1 MAVAV
6 RPTAR
11 RIRGYG
17 RERVGARWHHGAVTE
32 FDEWRAQRERS
43 ETAAAAAASGTDA
56 TVTDLGP
63 GFWMVSVAGA
73 TRGFIV
79 QIEVQGEVRFDARL
93 RHMNPGQG
101 TRIGEYWELERA
113 VAAIIAEPAR
123 FVGRD
128 PFRELTNYATRDE
141 MRERTERKRLQRRA
155 GRFLG

>member
-1 MAVAV
+1 MLG
-6 RPTAR
+6 
-11 RIRGYG
+11 IRH
-17 RERVGARWHHGAVTE
+17 RVGPRWHHGGVTE
-32 FDEWRAQRERS
+32 FEQWRAKRER
-43 ETAAAAAASGTDA
+43 TDAQAAAAASDVSA

-79 QIEVQGEVRFDARL
+79 QIEVRGETRYDARL

-101 TRIGEYWELERA
+101 TRIGEYWELEKA
-113 VAAIIAEPAR
+113 VTAILAEPPR

>member
-1 MAVAV
+1 MPRVAV
-6 RPTAR
+6 GY
-11 RIRGYG
+11 RIRT
-17 RERVGARWHHGAVTE
+17 RVSARWHHGAVTE
-32 FDEWRAQRERS
+32 FDEWRAKREG
-43 ETAAAAAASGTDA
+43 ADVQAAAAASDDRA

-79 QIEVQGEVRFDARL
+79 QIAVKGEVRYDARL

-101 TRIGEYWELERA
+101 TRIGEYWQLEKA
-113 VAAIIAEPAR
+113 VAAILAEPPR

>member
-1 MAVAV
+1 
-6 RPTAR
+6 
-11 RIRGYG
+11 
-17 RERVGARWHHGAVTE
+17 VTE
-32 FDEWRAQRERS
+32 FDEWRAKRER
-43 ETAAAAAASGTDA
+43 TDAQAAAAASDVSA

-79 QIEVQGEVRFDARL
+79 QIEVRGEIRYDARL

-101 TRIGEYWELERA
+101 TRIGEYWELEK
-113 VAAIIAEPAR
+113 AITAILAEPPR

>member
-1 MAVAV
+1 M
-6 RPTAR
+6 
-11 RIRGYG
+11 
-17 RERVGARWHHGAVTE
+17 TE
-32 FDEWRAQRERS
+32 FDEWRERRERADLQ
-43 ETAAAAAASGTDA
+43 AAAAAGDVQA

-79 QIEVQGEVRFDARL
+79 QVEVKGETRFEARL
-93 RHMNPGQG
+93 RHVNPGQG

-113 VAAIIAEPAR
+113 IAAIVAEPPR

-128 PFRELTNYATRDE
+128 PFRELTNYATRE
-141 MRERTERKRLQRRA
+141 QMRERTERKRLQRRA